1 MRLALIS
8 QTYPP
13 MVSGISVAVRQ
24 LSQALAGRG
33 HAVLVLTASDCGR
46 PYEQDQEGVHL
57 VRLRSRPTPSRV
69 GQRWCWW
76 REAEIR
82 TRLAPFQPDLIH
94 LHDPL
99 LGAFLIPGIAHRM
112 GLPLVITAH
121 ALPENLLS
129 IASAP
134 PGASQVGRAALWAL
148 AASRSREFAAVIT
161 PAGYTARQYSA
172 HAGTRAV
179 VISNG
184 VNLERFQPFPTHPG
198 EGRQLALRYGLDP
211 ALPII
216 LHVGRLDHEKRVD
229 DVMCAAALAMQRVE
243 AQLLVVGDGNARR
256 SLERLSRKLGIEAR
270 TAFSG
275 FVSRDG
281 DLPGLYRLGRVF
293 VLASRIEAEGI
304 VVLEAAASGLPIV
317 AVRATSMVELI
328 EGPACGFLVEPSDL
342 TAMADR
348 LVSILVDK
356 DVQDRL
362 GRAARSMATQHT
374 LQRSVELHEAL
385 YQRVIERARAAR
397 PAAA

>member
-1 MRLALIS
+1 MR
-8 QTYPP
+8 
-13 MVSGISVAVRQ
+13 
-24 LSQALAGRG
+24 
-33 HAVLVLTASDCGR
+33 
-46 PYEQDQEGVHL
+46 
-57 VRLRSRPTPSRV
+57 
-69 GQRWCWW
+69 
-76 REAEIR
+76 
-82 TRLAPFQPDLIH
+82 
-94 LHDPL
+94 
-99 LGAFLIPGIAHRM
+99 
-112 GLPLVITAH
+112 
-121 ALPENLLS
+121 
-129 IASAP
+129 
-134 PGASQVGRAALWAL
+134 
-148 AASRSREFAAVIT
+148 
-161 PAGYTARQYSA
+161 
-172 HAGTRAV
+172 
-179 VISNG
+179 
-184 VNLERFQPFPTHPG
+184 
-198 EGRQLALRYGLDP
+198 
-211 ALPII
+211 
-216 LHVGRLDHEKRVD
+216 
-229 DVMCAAALAMQRVE
+229 AAALAMQRVE

-348 LVSILVDK
+348 LVSILLDK